1 MRSTTRYQ
9 PSTVINA
16 KSRMLGMFCPHHVQS
31 PWTCI
36 HVRLQKT
43 MEGLKA
49 EMDTC
54 YDEIAVKAAKAK
66 KNKSQE

>member
-1 MRSTTRYQ
+1 
-9 PSTVINA
+9 
-16 KSRMLGMFCPHHVQS
+16 
-31 PWTCI
+31 
-36 HVRLQKT
+36 